1 MAEAAISLM
10 LECPICQE
18 QFTEPRV
25 LPCQHT
31 FCLHCLGKIREHQST
46 TESIPCPVC
55 RATYHLSTAG
65 IDDLPKNIFAAN
77 LIDIVCQDDVQVQ
90 AGSGA
95 SNTENRQ
102 LCTLDTDECSQP
114 ATVYC
119 DVCDVYMCEQCEL
132 SHKNSKFTR
141 KHKTMAITQ
150 ATTRDRKPFC
160 SKHPS
165 IPLDIFCKDCNLII
179 CSSCLSDHE
188 GHKCSGLNSAMNDFR
203 GQLDRVLAQTDQS
216 LKAIHKAIKVTQKQT
231 PKVKADVT
239 KLKQQISAAYRDILR
254 HVEEQEQCHLASIDE
269 YYQQTEKVIAETLDK
284 QETLETVLHS
294 IQLYGQ
300 HLSKG
305 SAYDLT
311 TNVKSLVKKSEEE
324 VSKSVPELRWK
335 VDLTWSDW
343 EVKGEVDRVSLVR
356 EGEVNI
362 ESDHQWT
369 PVTGQS
375 VTRGDRDV
383 RQMTTVTDQSVTHGD
398 RGVRQLN
405 TFTTPCNS
413 EVMGMVSYHN
423 HLFIVHYNLDKLYV
437 YDEGGRLKRSV
448 QIHSK
453 RCAPHDPRGMCLV
466 QGEGGTHSLVISDNH
481 GQCLWW
487 LTTEKQAGDVKLGQ
501 PQQHKL
507 QYDPYGVSTDRSGR
521 AVVADCDNRRVYVYS
536 HPGQHITCLQL
547 SGDVY
552 PWQALTDQ
560 SDGYVV
566 RHGWSSQLSW
576 VNSAGQVTRRYT
588 DQQAVCPD
596 HIIDDGTRLLMS
608 DFRNRCV
615 HKVTREG
622 RHDGHLIT
630 DIDPA
635 CVCLDPAGRR
645 LWVAYNGKG
654 NKAHVME
661 MSYTPRSSC
670 LPATSPATSPVT
682 SPATSRVTSCNTSF
696 SPVVSLTLKVTLP
709 KITQQ

>member
-65 IDDLPKNIFAAN
+65 IDALPKNIFAAN
-77 LIDIVCQDDVQVQ
+77 LIDIVRQDDVQVQ

-102 LCTLDTDECSQP
+102 LCTLETDECSQP

-119 DVCDVYMCEQCEL
+119 DICDVYMCEQCEL

-216 LKAIHKAIKVTQKQT
+216 LKAIHKAIKVTQKHT
-231 PKVKADVT
+231 FKVKADVI
-239 KLKQQISAAYRDILR
+239 KLKQQTSAAYRALQR

-269 YYQQTEKVIAETLDK
+269 YYQQAEKVIAETLDK
-284 QETLETVLHS
+284 QETLEAVLHS

-343 EVKGEVDRVSLVR
+343 EVKDEVDRVRLVR
-356 EGEVNI
+356 EGEVKV
-362 ESDHQWT
+362 ESDQ
-369 PVTGQS
+369 
-375 VTRGDRDV
+375 
-383 RQMTTVTDQSVTHGD
+383 QMTTVTDQSATHGDHDVRQMATVTGQSVTHGD

-405 TFTTPCNS
+405 TFTTECVK
-413 EVMGMVSYHN
+413 EVRAMVSYHN
-423 HLFIVHYNLDKLYV
+423 YLFIVHSYHSKLYV

-448 QIHSK
+448 QISSK
-453 RCAPHDPRGMCLV
+453 RCDPRGMCLV

-481 GQCLWW
+481 GQCLSW

-501 PQQHKL
+501 PQQHKVH
-507 QYDPYGVSTDRSGR
+507 YRPCGVSTDRSGR
-521 AVVADCDNRRVYVYS
+521 AVVADGDNRRVYVYS

-566 RHGWSSQLSW
+566 RHGWPGQLSW

-588 DQQAVCPD
+588 DQPAVRPE
-596 HIIDDGTRLLMS
+596 HIIDSGRHLLVS
-608 DFRNRCV
+608 DLQNRCV
-615 HKVTREG
+615 HILTREG
-622 RHDGHLIT
+622 RHEGHLIT
-630 DIDPA
+630 DIHPT

-645 LWVAYNGKG
+645 LWVAYRGKDG
-654 NKAHVME
+654 RTHVME

>member
-77 LIDIVCQDDVQVQ
+77 LIDIVRQDDVQVQ

-102 LCTLDTDECSQP
+102 LCTLETDECSQP

-165 IPLDIFCKDCNLII
+165 IPLDIFCKDCNLIT

-203 GQLDRVLAQTDQS
+203 RQLDRVLAQTDQS
-216 LKAIHKAIKVTQKQT
+216 LKAIHKAIKVTQKHT
-231 PKVKADVT
+231 FKVKADVI
-239 KLKQQISAAYRDILR
+239 KLKQQTSAAYRAIQR
-254 HVEEQEQCHLASIDE
+254 HVEEQEQCHLASINE
-269 YYQQTEKVIAETLDK
+269 YYQQAEKVIAETLDK

-294 IQLYGQ
+294 IHLYGQ

-305 SAYDLT
+305 SAYDMT
-311 TNVKSLVKKSEEE
+311 TNVKSLVKRSEEE

-343 EVKGEVDRVSLVR
+343 EVKDEVDRVRLVR
-356 EGEVNI
+356 EGEVNV
-362 ESDHQWT
+362 ESDQQMT
-369 PVTGQS
+369 TVTGQS
-375 VTRGDRDV
+375 VTRGDRGV
-383 RQMTTVTDQSVTHGD
+383 RQMTTVTGQSVTHGD

-405 TFTTPCNS
+405 TFTTKCNS
-413 EVMGMVSYHN
+413 DVRGMVSYHN
-423 HLFIVHYNLDKLYV
+423 HLFIVHYNHDKLYV

-448 QIHSK
+448 QIPSK
-453 RCAPHDPRGMCLV
+453 RCDPRGMCLV
-466 QGEGGTHSLVISDNH
+466 QGEGDTHSLVISDYD

-487 LTTEKQAGDVKLGQ
+487 VTTEKQAGDVKLGQ
-501 PQQHKL
+501 PQQHML
-507 QYDPYGVSTDRSGR
+507 QYKPCRVSTDRSGR
-521 AVVADCDNRRVYVYS
+521 AVVADCDNSRVYVYS
-536 HPGQHITCLQL
+536 HPGQHVTCLQL

-552 PWQALTDQ
+552 
-560 SDGYVV
+560 SM
-566 RHGWSSQLSW
+566 
-576 VNSAGQVTRRYT
+576 AGA
-588 DQQAVCPD
+588 D
-596 HIIDDGTRLLMS
+596 
-608 DFRNRCV
+608 
-615 HKVTREG
+615 
-622 RHDGHLIT
+622 
-630 DIDPA
+630 
-635 CVCLDPAGRR
+635 
-645 LWVAYNGKG
+645 
-654 NKAHVME
+654 
-661 MSYTPRSSC
+661 
-670 LPATSPATSPVT
+670 
-682 SPATSRVTSCNTSF
+682 
-696 SPVVSLTLKVTLP
+696 
-709 KITQQ
+709 

>member
-31 FCLHCLGKIREHQST
+31 FCLHCLGNIREHQST

-65 IDDLPKNIFAAN
+65 IDALPKNIFAAN
-77 LIDIVCQDDVQVQ
+77 LIDIVRQDDVQVQ

-102 LCTLDTDECSQP
+102 LCTLETDECSQP

-203 GQLDRVLAQTDQS
+203 RQLDRVLAQTDQS

-231 PKVKADVT
+231 PKVKADVI
-239 KLKQQISAAYRDILR
+239 KLKQQISAAYRAILR
-254 HVEEQEQCHLASIDE
+254 HVEEQEHRHLASMDE
-269 YYQQTEKVIAETLDK
+269 YYQQAEKVFAETLDK

-300 HLSKG
+300 HLSQG

-311 TNVKSLVKKSEEE
+311 TNVKSLVKRSEEEE

-335 VDLTWSDW
+335 VDLSWSDW
-343 EVKGEVDRVSLVR
+343 EVKDEVDRVRLVR
-356 EGEVNI
+356 EGKVNVG
-362 ESDHQWT
+362 SDHQLT
-369 PVTGQS
+369 TVTGQS
-375 VTRGDRDV
+375 VTCGDRC
-383 RQMTTVTDQSVTHGD
+383 
-398 RGVRQLN
+398 VRQLN
-405 TFTTPCNS
+405 TFTTQCNDDVS
-413 EVMGMVSYHN
+413 GMVSYHS
-423 HLFIVHYNLDKLYV
+423 HLFIVHSDHSRLYV
-437 YDEGGRLKRSV
+437 YDERGRLKRSV
-448 QIHSK
+448 QIPGK
-453 RCAPHDPRGMCLV
+453 WCNPYDMCITFV
-466 QGEGGTHSLVISDNH
+466 QRRPNVFAVGPTMYKCYAKGHYILTCFDVLNIWHNVII
-481 GQCLWW
+481 L
-487 LTTEKQAGDVKLGQ
+487 
-501 PQQHKL
+501 
-507 QYDPYGVSTDRSGR
+507 
-521 AVVADCDNRRVYVYS
+521 
-536 HPGQHITCLQL
+536 I
-547 SGDVY
+547 
-552 PWQALTDQ
+552 
-560 SDGYVV
+560 
-566 RHGWSSQLSW
+566 
-576 VNSAGQVTRRYT
+576 VN
-588 DQQAVCPD
+588 
-596 HIIDDGTRLLMS
+596 M
-608 DFRNRCV
+608 
-615 HKVTREG
+615 
-622 RHDGHLIT
+622 
-630 DIDPA
+630 
-635 CVCLDPAGRR
+635 
-645 LWVAYNGKG
+645 
-654 NKAHVME
+654 
-661 MSYTPRSSC
+661 
-670 LPATSPATSPVT
+670 
-682 SPATSRVTSCNTSF
+682 
-696 SPVVSLTLKVTLP
+696 
-709 KITQQ
+709 

>member
-1 MAEAAISLM
+1 MADTAISLM

-77 LIDIVCQDDVQVQ
+77 LIDIVRQDDVQVQ

-102 LCTLDTDECSQP
+102 LCTLETDECSQP

-141 KHKTMAITQ
+141 KHKTMVITQ

-203 GQLDRVLAQTDQS
+203 GQFNRVLAQTDQS

-231 PKVKADVT
+231 PKVKADVI
-239 KLKQQISAAYRDILR
+239 KLKQQTSAAYRAIQR

-269 YYQQTEKVIAETLDK
+269 YYQQAEKVIAETLDN
-284 QETLETVLHS
+284 QETLEAVLHS
-294 IQLYGQ
+294 IHLYGQ

-324 VSKSVPELRWK
+324 VTKSVPELRWK
-335 VDLTWSDW
+335 VDLSWSDW
-343 EVKGEVDRVSLVR
+343 EVKDEVDRVRLAR
-356 EGEVNI
+356 EGEVDVG
-362 ESDHQWT
+362 SDHQLT
-369 PVTGQS
+369 TVTGQS
-375 VTRGDRDV
+375 VTCGDRC
-383 RQMTTVTDQSVTHGD
+383 
-398 RGVRQLN
+398 VRQLN
-405 TFTTPCNS
+405 TFTTQCNDKVS
-413 EVMGMVSYHN
+413 GMVSYHS
-423 HLFIVHYNLDKLYV
+423 HLFIVHFDHSKLYV
-437 YDEGGRLKRSV
+437 YDERGRLKRSV
-448 QIHSK
+448 QIPGRS
-453 RCAPHDPRGMCLV
+453 CDPYGICLV
-466 QGEGGTHSLVISDNH
+466 QDERDTHCLVISDND

-501 PQQHKL
+501 PQQHRL
-507 QYDPYGVSTDRSGR
+507 QYKPCRVSTDRSGR

-536 HPGQHITCLQL
+536 HPGRHVTCLQL

-566 RHGWSSQLSW
+566 THGWFGQLSW
-576 VNSAGQVTRRYT
+576 VNSAGQVTRHYT
-588 DQQAVCPD
+588 DQPD
-596 HIIDDGTRLLMS
+596 VRSYHIIDDGTYLLVS
-608 DFRNRCV
+608 DLHHHCV
-615 HKVTREG
+615 HIVTREG

-630 DIDPA
+630 DIDPT

-654 NKAHVME
+654 NKAHVIE

-670 LPATSPATSPVT
+670 LPATLPATSPVT

>member
-31 FCLHCLGKIREHQST
+31 FCLYCLGKVREHQST
-46 TESIPCPVC
+46 TESMPCPVC

-65 IDDLPKNIFAAN
+65 IDALPKNIFAAN
-77 LIDIVCQDDVQVQ
+77 LIDIVRQDDVQVQ
-90 AGSGA
+90 AGTVA

-102 LCTLDTDECSQP
+102 LCTLETDECSQP

-119 DVCDVYMCEQCEL
+119 DVCDVYMCKQCEL

-165 IPLDIFCKDCNLII
+165 ILLDSFCKDCNLII

-188 GHKCSGLNSAMNDFR
+188 GHTCSGLNSAMNDFR
-203 GQLDRVLAQTDQS
+203 RQLERVLAQTDQS

-231 PKVKADVT
+231 PKVKADVI
-239 KLKQQISAAYRDILR
+239 KLKQQTSAAYRAIQR
-254 HVEEQEQCHLASIDE
+254 HVEEQEQRHLARIDE
-269 YYQQTEKVIAETLDK
+269 YYQQAEKVIAETLDK
-284 QETLETVLHS
+284 QETLEAVLHS

-305 SAYDLT
+305 SAYDMT
-311 TNVKSLVKKSEEE
+311 TNVKSLVKRAEEE

-343 EVKGEVDRVSLVR
+343 EVKDEVDRVRLVR
-356 EGEVNI
+356 EGEVKV
-362 ESDHQWT
+362 ESDQQMT
-369 PVTGQS
+369 TVTGQS
-375 VTRGDRDV
+375 VTRGDRGV
-383 RQMTTVTDQSVTHGD
+383 RQMTTVTDHSVTCGD
-398 RGVRQLN
+398 CGVRQLN
-405 TFTTPCNS
+405 TFTTQCNS

-423 HLFIVHYNLDKLYV
+423 HLFIVHYKLDKLYV
-437 YDEGGRLKRSV
+437 YDERGRLKRSV
-448 QIHSK
+448 QIPSK
-453 RCAPHDPRGMCLV
+453 RYAPRGMCLV
-466 QGEGGTHSLVISDNH
+466 QSERGTHSLVISDH
-481 GQCLWW
+481 DGQCLWW
-487 LTTEKQAGDVKLGQ
+487 LTTEKQAGDVKLGH
-501 PQQHKL
+501 PQQHRL
-507 QYDPYGVSTDRSGR
+507 QYKPCGISTDRSGR
-521 AVVADCDNRRVYVYS
+521 AVVADCGNRRVYVYS
-536 HPGQHITCLQL
+536 HPGRHITCLQL
-547 SGDVY
+547 PGDVSSS
-552 PWQALTDQ
+552 QALTDQ

-566 RHGWSSQLSW
+566 RHGWSGQLSW
-576 VNSAGQVTRRYT
+576 VNSAGQVTRHYT
-588 DQQAVCPD
+588 DQPD
-596 HIIDDGTRLLMS
+596 VRSYHIIDDGTYLLVS
-608 DFRNRCV
+608 DLRHHCV
-615 HKVTREG
+615 HIVTRDG

-630 DIDPA
+630 DIDPT

-645 LWVAYNGKG
+645 LWVAYRGEDDKR
-654 NKAHVME
+654 HVME
-661 MSYTPRSSC
+661 MSYTPQSSYLPAT
-670 LPATSPATSPVT
+670 LPATSTVTSPDTSPVT
-682 SPATSRVTSCNTSF
+682 SSNTSF

>member
-77 LIDIVCQDDVQVQ
+77 LIDIVRQDDVQVQ

-102 LCTLDTDECSQP
+102 LCTLETDECSQP

-165 IPLDIFCKDCNLII
+165 IPLDIFCKDCNLIT

-203 GQLDRVLAQTDQS
+203 RQLDRVLAQTDQS
-216 LKAIHKAIKVTQKQT
+216 LKAIHKAIKVTQKHT
-231 PKVKADVT
+231 FKVKADVI
-239 KLKQQISAAYRDILR
+239 KLKQQTSAAYRAIQR
-254 HVEEQEQCHLASIDE
+254 HVEEQEQCHLASINE
-269 YYQQTEKVIAETLDK
+269 YYQQAEKVIAETLDK

-294 IQLYGQ
+294 IHLYGQ

-305 SAYDLT
+305 SAYDMT
-311 TNVKSLVKKSEEE
+311 TNVKSLVKRSEEE

-362 ESDHQWT
+362 ESDHQLT
-369 PVTGQS
+369 TVTGQS
-375 VTRGDRDV
+375 VTRGDCGD
-383 RQMTTVTDQSVTHGD
+383 RQMTTVTGQSFTHGD

-413 EVMGMVSYHN
+413 EVRGMVSYHN

-437 YDEGGRLKRSV
+437 YDERGRLKRSV
-448 QIHSK
+448 QIPSK
-453 RCAPHDPRGMCLV
+453 RCAPRGMCLV
-466 QGEGGTHSLVISDNH
+466 QGEGDTHSLVISDCA

-501 PQQHKL
+501 PQQHRL
-507 QYDPYGVSTDRSGR
+507 QYDPCGVSTDRSGR

-536 HPGQHITCLQL
+536 HPGRHVTCLQL

-566 RHGWSSQLSW
+566 RHGWPVNQLSW
-576 VNSAGQVTRRYT
+576 VNSAGQVTRHYT
-588 DQQAVCPD
+588 DQPD
-596 HIIDDGTRLLMS
+596 VRSYHIIDDGTRLLVS
-608 DFRNRCV
+608 DLHHHCV
-615 HKVTREG
+615 HIVTREG

-630 DIDPA
+630 DIHPT

-645 LWVAYNGKG
+645 LWVAYRGKDV
-654 NKAHVME
+654 KRHVME
-661 MSYTPRSSC
+661 MSYTPQSSY

-682 SPATSRVTSCNTSF
+682 SPATSRVTSSNTSF

>member
-31 FCLHCLGKIREHQST
+31 FCLHCLGKIREHQSA

-77 LIDIVCQDDVQVQ
+77 LIDIVRQDDVQVQ

-102 LCTLDTDECSQP
+102 LCILDTDECSQP
-114 ATVYC
+114 AIVYC

-254 HVEEQEQCHLASIDE
+254 HVEEQEQRHLVGIDE
-269 YYQQTEKVIAETLDK
+269 CYHQAEKVIAETLDK

-305 SAYDLT
+305 SAYDMT
-311 TNVKSLVKKSEEE
+311 TNVKPLVKRSEEE
-324 VSKSVPELRWK
+324 VSKSVPELR
-335 VDLTWSDW
+335 
-343 EVKGEVDRVSLVR
+343 
-356 EGEVNI
+356 
-362 ESDHQWT
+362 
-369 PVTGQS
+369 
-375 VTRGDRDV
+375 
-383 RQMTTVTDQSVTHGD
+383 
-398 RGVRQLN
+398 
-405 TFTTPCNS
+405 
-413 EVMGMVSYHN
+413 
-423 HLFIVHYNLDKLYV
+423 
-437 YDEGGRLKRSV
+437 
-448 QIHSK
+448 
-453 RCAPHDPRGMCLV
+453 
-466 QGEGGTHSLVISDNH
+466 
-481 GQCLWW
+481 
-487 LTTEKQAGDVKLGQ
+487 
-501 PQQHKL
+501 
-507 QYDPYGVSTDRSGR
+507 
-521 AVVADCDNRRVYVYS
+521 
-536 HPGQHITCLQL
+536 
-547 SGDVY
+547 
-552 PWQALTDQ
+552 
-560 SDGYVV
+560 
-566 RHGWSSQLSW
+566 
-576 VNSAGQVTRRYT
+576 
-588 DQQAVCPD
+588 
-596 HIIDDGTRLLMS
+596 
-608 DFRNRCV
+608 
-615 HKVTREG
+615 
-622 RHDGHLIT
+622 
-630 DIDPA
+630 
-635 CVCLDPAGRR
+635 
-645 LWVAYNGKG
+645 
-654 NKAHVME
+654 
-661 MSYTPRSSC
+661 
-670 LPATSPATSPVT
+670 
-682 SPATSRVTSCNTSF
+682 
-696 SPVVSLTLKVTLP
+696 
-709 KITQQ
+709 